1 MFSCVTVDAPLM
13 IPCRGVTCSD
23 WGEGGWVGCGG
34 GSVNVMFS
42 CVTVDAPLM
51 IPCRGVTC
59 SDWGEGGWVGWG
71 REC

>member
-1 MFSCVTVDAPLM
+1 MVLLAL
-13 IPCRGVTCSD
+13 R
-23 WGEGGWVGCGG
+23 GGWVGCGR

-59 SDWGEGGWVGWG
+59 SEGGVGWVGG
-71 REC
+71 GVLTSCSVASQLMLR

>member
-1 MFSCVTVDAPLM
+1 M
-13 IPCRGVTCSD
+13 
-23 WGEGGWVGCGG
+23 GGLGAGG
-34 GSVNVMFS
+34 GVLTSCFS

-71 REC
+71 GGVLTSCSVASPLMLR